1 MIATKKEDIPIV
13 FGSKFAS
20 PSILGEIR
28 DVRREIVGAGL
39 KPAGRKVGRPGFR
52 AEIVDSGR
60 FQTDSYKV
68 LGTRRFLCRTVL
80 RTF

>member
-52 AEIVDSGR
+52 ADIVDSGR
-60 FQTDSYKV
+60 FQSGSYTIS
-68 LGTRRFLCRTVL
+68 GTQQISRRTELP
-80 RTF
+80 